1 MFRLSAPGTARPAP
15 VEWQAAVLKKI
26 ESATS
31 ELQVAEAKRMGSAL
45 AGMTKKETLSIK
57 VGSEPANPV
66 QQLPYK

>member
-1 MFRLSAPGTARPAP
+1 MFRISAPATARPAP

-31 ELQVAEAKRMGSAL
+31 ELQVTEAKRMGSAL
-45 AGMTKKETLSIK
+45 AGMAKKETPSIK
-57 VGSEPANPV
+57 VGSEPVKPV